1 MKEKKAKAMNQ
12 KRPNNKV
19 ERRELPCFYLILRNQ
34 VEILRFSFSTF
45 FPECVAKGS
54 RLTWESEGRAVFAG
68 RCFPVRNRSQPS
80 ATVRKC
86 SNPAPM
92 ALPLGRALK
101 CDFSWTCHVSV
112 CAAIPL

>member
-1 MKEKKAKAMNQ
+1 MNKFDIGPASEKPVVGIGARGLASSKPGWTKWGSSF
-12 KRPNNKV
+12 
-19 ERRELPCFYLILRNQ
+19 FYFL
-34 VEILRFSFSTF
+34 F

-68 RCFPVRNRSQPS
+68 RCFRVRNLRNRSQPS

-92 ALPLGRALK
+92 ALPLGSSK
-101 CDFSWTCHVSV
+101 K
-112 CAAIPL
+112 